1 MQYFFQ
7 VALKEVLDESTKYGL
22 FDEDEDDEDDPDAL
36 TDPLYNVSLKK
47 YLSQFV
53 TEFAGQ
59 PFFQVRISYAS
70 HTLSLLLNTLS
81 PHYKGLVKLL
91 AKIRVSDN
99 T

>member
-59 PFFQVRISYAS
+59 PFFQVRILDAP
-70 HTLSLLLNTLS
+70 HTLSLLLDSRFSCHNEDPRRRRRS
-81 PHYKGLVKLL
+81 
-91 AKIRVSDN
+91 
-99 T
+99 